1 LNGRWFP
8 ILSTTVYDPNGNST
22 TIEFSNLRV
31 NFGISDMSFNFIM
44 PAGVQVVRPTGQ
56 EMGF

>member
-1 LNGRWFP
+1 M
-8 ILSTTVYDPNGNST
+8 STMVYDPNGNST
-22 TIEFSNLRV
+22 IIEFSNLRV
-31 NFGISDMSFNFIM
+31 NLGLSKMTFNFIM

>member
-1 LNGRWFP
+1 
-8 ILSTTVYDPNGNST
+8 LSTTVYDPNGNST
-22 TIEFSNLRV
+22 TIEFSDLRV
-31 NFGISDMSFNFIM
+31 NYGISEMSFNFIK